1 MPFQPD
7 QARTMTA
14 IALAESGGNSGAG
27 APQTGNVPLVF
38 PRVPLD
44 VSHAPPNVVI
54 VRGDGGSPEIIE
66 VLGIADPE
74 SDPLL

>member
-38 PRVPLD
+38 ARVPLD
-44 VSHAPPNVVI
+44 ASHAPPNVVI
-54 VRGDGGSPEIIE
+54 ISGDGGSPEMIE
-66 VLGIADPE
+66 ITGLA
-74 SDPLL
+74 PLDHLL